1 LPTDGFPLV
10 ARLQAHLEAIYGFR
24 CEARAEAFVV
34 GDTEAA
40 TLLGGTGL
48 APEELLVLEAQGGL
62 ELALY
67 LAPALQARMARW
79 ASAPPASALDGDLDG
94 YCQVT
99 EGVSHFLYVAHTAH
113 HERTVSLL
121 ELEAQAEVDKFVVC
135 LLHRWEEGA
144 SGWARELLERLFDR
158 VSYAPRLSGE
168 ERWRYQEANRLSRRF
183 CARLMGHVAGRRLDR
198 LLGDLRYAYRLG
210 AEAKLRHFAHGG

>member
-1 LPTDGFPLV
+1 MI
-10 ARLQAHLEAIYGFR
+10 ARLQDHLEAIYGFT

-34 GDTEAA
+34 DTEAA
-40 TLLGGTGL
+40 VQLGGSGHGS
-48 APEELLVLEAQGGL
+48 EELLVSVDADGEGL

-67 LAPALQARMARW
+67 LAPSLLARLKPYEAG
-79 ASAPPASALDGDLDG
+79 PLGQVLDADLDG

-113 HERTVSLL
+113 YERTVSLL
-121 ELEAQAEVDKFVVC
+121 ELEAQAEVDKFAVC
-135 LLHRWEEGA
+135 LLHRWGEGVQA
-144 SGWARELLERLFDR
+144 WAGELRSRLFDR
-158 VSYAPRLSGE
+158 VSYPPRLSSQ
-168 ERWRYQEANRLSRRF
+168 ERWRYEEANRLSRRF
-183 CARLMGHVAGRRLDR
+183 CSRLMGHVIGRRLDR

>member
-1 LPTDGFPLV
+1 MVG
-10 ARLQAHLEAIYGFR
+10 RLQAHLEAIYGFR
-24 CEARAEAFVV
+24 CQARAEAFVV
-34 GDTEAA
+34 DLETAA
-40 TLLGGTGL
+40 LLGGTGR
-48 APEELLVLEAQGGL
+48 APEELLVLEARGGL

-67 LAPALQARMARW
+67 LSPALLARLERYD
-79 ASAPPASALDGDLDG
+79 ASPLGSVLDGDLDG

-113 HERTVSLL
+113 YERTVSLL

-135 LLHRWEEGA
+135 LLHRWGEGVV
-144 SGWARELLERLFDR
+144 GWARELLQRLFDH
-158 VSYAPRLSGE
+158 VAYQPRLSLE
-168 ERWRYQEANRLSRRF
+168 ERWRYEEANRVSRRF
-183 CARLMGHVAGRRLDR
+183 CARLMGHVVARRLDR

>member
-1 LPTDGFPLV
+1 MI
-10 ARLQAHLEAIYGFR
+10 ARLQEHLEAIYGFT

-34 GDTEAA
+34 DTEAA
-40 TLLGGTGL
+40 VQLGASGQGS
-48 APEELLVLEAQGGL
+48 EELLVSVDSDGEGL

-67 LAPALQARMARW
+67 LAPSLLARLKPYEAG
-79 ASAPPASALDGDLDG
+79 PLGHVLDADLDG

-113 HERTVSLL
+113 YGRTVSLL
-121 ELEAQAEVDKFVVC
+121 ELEAQAEVDKFAVC
-135 LLHRWEEGA
+135 LLHRWGEGA
-144 SGWARELLERLFDR
+144 QAWAAELLGRLFDQ
-158 VSYAPRLSGE
+158 VSYQPRLSSQ
-168 ERWRYQEANRLSRRF
+168 ERWRYEEANRLSRRF
-183 CARLMGHVAGRRLDR
+183 CSRLMGHVIGRRLDR